1 MRVQG
6 SERPG
11 ATARSL
17 GTRRAW
23 FAAIAGVAGAA
34 ALAACGTDQSAP
46 GGAGQAPPAAGG
58 TPRAQPTVAG
68 SGIVAGPFPGEAKAL
83 TGAGATFPAALY
95 SSWFETYYGLT
106 QVRVNYQSI
115 GSGGGIKAISDMT
128 VDFGATDGP
137 MTDQQLSEA
146 KGGPIYHIPTALG
159 AVVATYN
166 LPEVPASTRLRFT
179 PETLAG
185 IFLGDIKRWNDPK
198 LKADNPNAPLPD
210 KEITSVHRSDGSGT
224 TYIFTDYLSAVSPKW
239 KEQIGTSTTV
249 SWPGGLGG
257 RGNEG
262 VAGEVK
268 QNPYSLGY
276 VEYIYAKQN
285 KLGYA
290 EMKNKSGA
298 WIYPDEAAVSA
309 AAAATAGSVPA
320 DLRASIVN
328 ADGATS
334 YPISGFTWILAYQNA
349 PDQAK
354 AAALTRLLWWAT
366 HDAQRVNADLGY
378 APLPVEII
386 KKGEE
391 FIKGIKVNGS
401 PAFPNK

>member
-1 MRVQG
+1 
-6 SERPG
+6 
-11 ATARSL
+11 
-17 GTRRAW
+17 
-23 FAAIAGVAGAA
+23 
-34 ALAACGTDQSAP
+34 
-46 GGAGQAPPAAGG
+46 
-58 TPRAQPTVAG
+58 
-68 SGIVAGPFPGEAKAL
+68 
-83 TGAGATFPAALY
+83 
-95 SSWFETYYGLT
+95 
-106 QVRVNYQSI
+106 
-115 GSGGGIKAISDMT
+115 
-128 VDFGATDGP
+128 
-137 MTDQQLSEA
+137 
-146 KGGPIYHIPTALG
+146 
-159 AVVATYN
+159 
-166 LPEVPASTRLRFT
+166 
-179 PETLAG
+179 
-185 IFLGDIKRWNDPK
+185 
-198 LKADNPNAPLPD
+198 
-210 KEITSVHRSDGSGT
+210 
-224 TYIFTDYLSAVSPKW
+224 
-239 KEQIGTSTTV
+239 V

-349 PDQAK
+349 TDQAK

-366 HDAQRVNADLGY
+366 HDAQQANADLGY
-378 APLPVEII
+378 APLPAEII
-386 KKGEE
+386 KKAEE
-391 FIKGIKVNGS
+391 SIKGIKVNGS
-401 PAFPNK
+401 AAFPNK